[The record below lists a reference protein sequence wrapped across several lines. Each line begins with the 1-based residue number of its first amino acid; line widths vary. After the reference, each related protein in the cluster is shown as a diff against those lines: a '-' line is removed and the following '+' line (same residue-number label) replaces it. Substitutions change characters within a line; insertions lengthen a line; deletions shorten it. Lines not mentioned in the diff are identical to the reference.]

1 MSMKMQQNKE
11 KKDAFL
17 RICPSERW
25 ACCCFVCL
33 AEPDSAQP
41 SDKQKQDLYIG
52 LSEEHSFFV
61 LHKIQRGD
69 LHMGNGKAI
78 AKNRFSS
85 GTGNRQL
92 YLRIFCFCIIL
103 LYTQRRKHVC
113 FASPFLCCFSPD
125 ETEKPKQH
133 MLSGSSSFLAP
144 FTCS

>member
-1 MSMKMQQNKE
+1 
-11 KKDAFL
+11 
-17 RICPSERW
+17 
-25 ACCCFVCL
+25 
-33 AEPDSAQP
+33 
-41 SDKQKQDLYIG
+41 
-52 LSEEHSFFV
+52 
-61 LHKIQRGD
+61 
-69 LHMGNGKAI
+69 MGNGKAI

-85 GTGNRQL
+85 DTGNRQL

-144 FTCS
+144 FTCSYEDVKPCYFSANIVRSENPRTQAIVPAFR

>member
-1 MSMKMQQNKE
+1 MKMQQNKE

-25 ACCCFVCL
+25 AWLLVLSVRPSRIRLSQATNKNRIYTSDCL
-33 AEPDSAQP
+33 
-41 SDKQKQDLYIG
+41 KIIL
-52 LSEEHSFFV
+52 FFV
-61 LHKIQRGD
+61 RYKIQRGD

-85 GTGNRQL
+85 DTGNRQL

-133 MLSGSSSFLAP
+133 MLSGNSSFLAP

>member
-1 MSMKMQQNKE
+1 
-11 KKDAFL
+11 
-17 RICPSERW
+17 
-25 ACCCFVCL
+25 
-33 AEPDSAQP
+33 
-41 SDKQKQDLYIG
+41 
-52 LSEEHSFFV
+52 
-61 LHKIQRGD
+61 
-69 LHMGNGKAI
+69 MGNGKAI

-133 MLSGSSSFLAP
+133 SSSFLAP